1 MVFISENLRIE
12 MLIVDL
18 REYVEPKELP
28 RMNLK
33 KGDLNRRVRRL
44 EYDYSVEFE
53 GEKPSYFLQFKR
65 PGENTATKLKVH
77 TSRVGLARLETH
89 QSLSRDNQSSLS
101 FSDLQPNNDDNSSC
115 MLEMSGTILSSDDS
129 SIPVIPTLS
138 TRKEH
143 RASELAVTL
152 LPRTRSG
159 SSRKRTSESLID
171 AFENDMS
178 SSVLF
183 QPNDLEFPALAQD
196 SARSN
201 ASQFISSPNPN
212 PPSLQSLQGDPN
224 RLHKPISDT
233 LIFAGTTDEFESGP
247 GSVMAG
253 TENFLASHVVRGQ
266 HGALSRV
273 VPKGQSRV
281 PFKAKTPAAPSPTTV
296 PPSRRI
302 TRQAISEALA
312 TVSLNV
318 RRQKVMFSAVGE
330 KELPTSKAGSRLK
343 DSLLPVPS
351 KKQKC
356 IASTGS
362 KL

>member
-1 MVFISENLRIE
+1 MMFISENLRIE

-28 RMNLK
+28 RMNFK

-53 GEKPSYFLQFKR
+53 GEQPSYFVQFKR

-77 TSRVGLARLETH
+77 TSRVDLARLETH

-101 FSDLQPNNDDNSSC
+101 FSEPNNDDNSSC

-138 TRKEH
+138 TKKEQ

-159 SSRKRTSESLID
+159 SSRKRISESLID

-183 QPNDLEFPALAQD
+183 QPNDLEFPELAQD
-196 SARSN
+196 PARNN

-212 PPSLQSLQGDPN
+212 PPSLQSFQGDSN

-233 LIFAGTTDEFESGP
+233 LIFAGTTGEFESGP
-247 GSVMAG
+247 GSVIAG
-253 TENFLASHVVRGQ
+253 TENFLASNVVRGQ

-312 TVSLNV
+312 TVSPNV

-330 KELPTSKAGSRLK
+330 KELSTSKAGSRLK